1 MLAGL
6 ACIADNPEI
15 LSVKEV
21 PVSLWLRSDPDES
34 ANEESSDTVIRVCTQ
49 GQDKDDT
56 SNLHDRV
63 SASHPIHF
71 ELSTTDNEPPSLDL
85 SVYGT
90 PAGVSDDDIIK
101 GLNADNFAYTDVDKV
116 TEFGRFEQQLPRSTV
131 KSGKRICHVYLYME
145 VSRLS
150 VELYAIFAKDGRA
163 VNPLKKTPF
172 DRVLQDGELTKKWKK
187 YQSVDLDML
196 RLRQVARPE
205 SLSTSAVEPNSR
217 SHRPEVSASR
227 ESSALGSRQPEG
239 SNARSFSIPRS
250 QQIEAT
256 VADTSPSPPPLPQ
269 SSATRLD
276 EIRDAIRKRKK
287 ISMLSQKQKAKRR
300 NISSPAGSKKKAAL
314 DKGQTDMHSTEDDKT
329 ESEMEM

>member
-34 ANEESSDTVIRVCTQ
+34 ANEEGCDTVIRVCTQ
-49 GQDKDDT
+49 GQDKDDA

-71 ELSTTDNEPPSLDL
+71 ELTTTDNEPPSLDL

-90 PAGVSDDDIIK
+90 AAGVSDDDIIK

-116 TEFGRFEQQLPRSTV
+116 TEFGRFEQQLPRSIV
-131 KSGKRICHVYLYME
+131 KSGKRIYHVYLYVE

-150 VELYAIFAKDGRA
+150 VELYAIFARDGRA

-172 DRVLQDGELTKKWKK
+172 DRVLQNGELTKKWKR
-187 YQSVDLDML
+187 YHSVDLGML

-205 SLSTSAVEPNSR
+205 SLSTSAVEPSSR
-217 SHRPEVSASR
+217 SHGPEVSASR
-227 ESSALGSRQPEG
+227 EPSASVSQEPED
-239 SNARSFSIPRS
+239 SNARSCSIPRS
-250 QQIEAT
+250 QQTEAIAT
-256 VADTSPSPPPLPQ
+256 DTSPLPQPSQ

-276 EIRDAIRKRKK
+276 EIRDAIRKRKRLA
-287 ISMLSQKQKAKRR
+287 MLSQKQNAKRR
-300 NISSPAGSKKKAAL
+300 TISSPAASR
-314 DKGQTDMHSTEDDKT
+314 
-329 ESEMEM
+329 